1 MVGGK
6 KSIFWGIVLLLL
18 AVALLARRLGY
29 LEGIGFWPILFSAV
43 LVMFLVKGIVRGNFG
58 TILFSLAFLVIVNDE
73 LLHLEAITPWP
84 VLGAALLGTMG
95 LKMLFPGFGHRWQR
109 YFYRDGRS
117 DMIAQEDRNGGW
129 ISYENVFGT
138 IVKYVSDDVEH
149 VDMENVFGSLTVYFM
164 DARLPGGFLNID
176 VDSVFGSIALYIPSS
191 WKVAVNMER
200 VFSNTRENGKC
211 DWDGMHTVYISGDI
225 VFGELKILYV

>member
-95 LKMLFPGFGHRWQR
+95 LKMLFPGFGHRWQKH
-109 YFYRDGRS
+109 FWKHKHTGG
-117 DMIAQEDRNGGW
+117 IIQEDRNGGW
-129 ISYENVFGT
+129 IDYENVFGS
-138 IVKYVSDDVEH
+138 IVKYVSGDVDHIEIA
-149 VDMENVFGSLTVYFM
+149 NVFGSTTVYFI
-164 DARLPGGFLNID
+164 DARISGDSLNID
-176 VDSVFGSIALYIPSS
+176 MDSVFGSVTLYIPSS
-191 WKVAVNMER
+191 WKITVNVER
-200 VFSNTRENGKC
+200 VFSSVRESGQC
-211 DWDGMHTVYISGDI
+211 AWDGMHTVYISGDI